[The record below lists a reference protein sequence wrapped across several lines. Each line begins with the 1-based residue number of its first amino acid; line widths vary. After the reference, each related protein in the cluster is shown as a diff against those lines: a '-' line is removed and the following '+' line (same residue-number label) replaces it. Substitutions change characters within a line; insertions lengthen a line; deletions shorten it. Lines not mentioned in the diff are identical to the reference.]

1 MNIEMES
8 GTQMTLDQFVP
19 MKSQEQTVGVLDFP
33 ARTSVSPESRKD
45 STGIVHLCFLQLQSL
60 LETSKKKID
69 PSTYL
74 LRTLKTYLVL
84 IGGSTSLNFSLNW
97 MKSGTMQNGRSNE
110 GRFR

>member
-1 MNIEMES
+1 MNIEMEN

-19 MKSQEQTVGVLDFP
+19 MKSQVQTVGVSDFP
-33 ARTSVSPESRKD
+33 VRTSVSPESKKD
-45 STGIVHLCFLQLQSL
+45 STDTVHLCFSQLQGL

-84 IGGSTSLNFSLNW
+84 TGGRLP
-97 MKSGTMQNGRSNE
+97 
-110 GRFR
+110 

>member
-1 MNIEMES
+1 MNIEMEN

-19 MKSQEQTVGVLDFP
+19 MKSQEQTVGVSDFP
-33 ARTSVSPESRKD
+33 VRTSVSPENKKD
-45 STGIVHLCFLQLQSL
+45 SMDTVHLCFSQLQGL

-84 IGGSTSLNFSLNW
+84 TGG
-97 MKSGTMQNGRSNE
+97 GGRLP
-110 GRFR
+110 